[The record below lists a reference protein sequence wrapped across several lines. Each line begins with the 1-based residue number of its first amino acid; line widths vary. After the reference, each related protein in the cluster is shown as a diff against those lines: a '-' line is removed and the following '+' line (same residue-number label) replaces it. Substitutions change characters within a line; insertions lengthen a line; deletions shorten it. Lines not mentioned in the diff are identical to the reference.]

1 MAVNSPLIIV
11 KDYSKSFGQQTIHRH
26 IDFELLPGE
35 LFGLLGGSGTGKSVF
50 LRSLVGL
57 ESPTRGT
64 IKLFDRDTRELS
76 AQEWIEIRKRI
87 AYAFQNGA
95 LFDSYSVYENL
106 AFPLREHRD
115 WSESEIRQKILQVLS
130 EFHLESA
137 IDKFPSQLSGGMQK
151 RLGLARALMLDPQVI
166 LYDEPTAGLDP
177 FNTKKIEQMMLQLKA
192 KGISGILVTHDMP
205 VAFHVC
211 DRIGLLIEGELRFV
225 SSPQQVA
232 AHDKHPIRLFS
243 QGLSYERILQ
253 EASL

>member
-11 KDYSKSFGQQTIHRH
+11 KEYSKRFGPQTIHRH

-50 LRSLVGL
+50 LRSLIGL
-57 ESPTRGT
+57 ETPTSGI
-64 IKLFDRDTRELS
+64 IKLFGQDTRELS
-76 AQEWIEIRKRI
+76 TQDWIQMRKKI

-106 AFPLREHRD
+106 AFPVREHRD
-115 WSESEIRQKILQVLS
+115 WSETEIRQKILQVLS
-130 EFHLESA
+130 EFHLENA
-137 IDKFPSQLSGGMQK
+137 IDKFPAQLSGGMQK

-177 FNTKKIEQMMLQLKA
+177 YNTKKIEHMMIQLKH

-211 DRIGLLIEGELRFV
+211 DRIGLLIEGELRFI
-225 SSPQQVA
+225 SSPKEIA
-232 AHDKHPIRLFS
+232 SHDKHPIQLFS
-243 QGLSYERILQ
+243 QGLSYEQILQ